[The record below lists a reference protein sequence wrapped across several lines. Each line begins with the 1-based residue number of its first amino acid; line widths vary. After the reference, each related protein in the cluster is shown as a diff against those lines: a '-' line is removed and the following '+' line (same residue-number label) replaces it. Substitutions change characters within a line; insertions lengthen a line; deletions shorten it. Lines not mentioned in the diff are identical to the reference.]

1 MTTTAE
7 AIELP
12 DAAEPAENEG
22 LPENL
27 LKCVKCSRPMRPRGV
42 TKAEMP
48 GTVATGHSGMCK
60 SDAQPNGPGD
70 RVKRPASDETPEK
83 DAAEELPVEGE
94 AAEVAPAPEDPA
106 VLVAVRARRQALQD
120 LRIANTA
127 AGLDSF
133 MAARR
138 KRLHGGLFATEVRIV
153 GRRVA

>member
-1 MTTTAE
+1 MSTTAE
-7 AIELP
+7 AGEPLDSTAPLEEAEGSWLP
-12 DAAEPAENEG
+12 Q
-22 LPENL
+22 NL
-27 LKCVKCSRPMRPRGV
+27 LKCVKCGRPMRPRGV

-70 RVKRPASDETPEK
+70 RLKKAAPEEADAQAAIAEDPVGVEDRPAEEDPE
-83 DAAEELPVEGE
+83 ALE
-94 AAEVAPAPEDPA
+94 AA
-106 VLVAVRARRQALQD
+106 RARRKAVQD

-138 KRLHGGLFATEVRIV
+138 KRLRGALFATEVRIA
-153 GRRVA
+153 GRNVA